1 MRRAASSFA
10 YLRVAI
16 LVPRYDQS
24 AAARNR
30 VKRRLRELVRRELL
44 TSGRGEDIVL
54 RAMPSAYDASFEEL
68 REAVQR
74 IAPRD
79 VTAR

>member
-44 TSGRGEDIVL
+44 AGGRGEDIVL
-54 RAMPSAYDASFEEL
+54 RATPSAYGASFDQL
-68 REAVQR
+68 REAVLR

-79 VTAR
+79 VTVR